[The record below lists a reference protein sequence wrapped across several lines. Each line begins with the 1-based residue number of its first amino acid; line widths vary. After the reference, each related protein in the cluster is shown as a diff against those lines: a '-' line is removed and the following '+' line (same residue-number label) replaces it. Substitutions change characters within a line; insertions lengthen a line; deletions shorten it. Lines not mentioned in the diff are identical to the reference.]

1 LEHLDPGTLEPWNF
15 GTLELWNIGTLEP
28 WNPGTLEHWNPGT
41 LEHWN
46 PGTLNNMRGFIIKEF
61 YHIFRDVRTMIIL
74 FGMPVVQILLFGFAL
89 TNEIKN
95 ARIAVL
101 DYSKDDVTAE
111 ILAKITSSGYFIL
124 EENLVSE
131 NQIEDKFRQG
141 KIKQVIIFEDNF
153 AESIENGKKAGIH
166 IIGDASDPNT
176 ANLLANYTQA
186 IIKDY
191 QASLLMSQSAIPV
204 LITPEPKLLFNP
216 ELKSVFMFVPGI
228 ITILLMLVCAM
239 MTSISIAREKEI
251 GTMEILLVSPLKPI
265 HIILGK
271 VTPYVVLSLINAIS
285 ILLLGYFVFG
295 MPMRGNLVLLLLEA
309 ILFIFMALSMGI
321 LISTISKT
329 QQIALMISL
338 AGLMLPTI
346 LLSGFIFPVEN
357 MPEVLQI
364 ISNLMPSK
372 WFIII
377 IKGIMLKGVGLQYIW
392 KETLIIILMTAFF
405 IGLSVRNFKIRLT

>member
-1 LEHLDPGTLEPWNF
+1 
-15 GTLELWNIGTLEP
+15 
-28 WNPGTLEHWNPGT
+28 
-41 LEHWN
+41 
-46 PGTLNNMRGFIIKEF
+46 MKGFIIKEF

-111 ILAKITSSGYFIL
+111 IITKITSSGYFIL
-124 EENLVSE
+124 EDNLTSE
-131 NQIEDKFRQG
+131 DQIEEKFRQG
-141 KIKQVIIFEDNF
+141 KIREVIIFEDNF
-153 AESIENGKKAGIH
+153 SENLEKDKKAGIH

-191 QASLLMSQSAIPV
+191 QTDILVSQAVIPFM
-204 LITPEPKLLFNP
+204 ITPEPILLFNP
-216 ELKSVFMFVPGI
+216 ELKGVFMFVPGI

-239 MTSISIAREKEI
+239 MTSISIAREKEM
-251 GTMEILLVSPLKPI
+251 GTMEVLLVSPLKPI
-265 HIILGK
+265 QIIIGK
-271 VTPYVVLSLINAIS
+271 VTPYVVLSIINALS
-285 ILLLGYFVFG
+285 ILALGYFVFG
-295 MPMRGNLVLLLLEA
+295 MPMRGNLALLLTEA

-329 QQIALMISL
+329 QQVALMISL

-357 MPEVLQI
+357 MPEALQI
-364 ISNLMPSK
+364 LSNIMPSK

-377 IKGIMLKGVGLQYIW
+377 IKGIMLKGVGLKYVW
-392 KETLIIILMTAFF
+392 KETLILVLMTTIF
-405 IGLSVRNFKIRLT
+405 IGLSVRNFKIRLA